1 MKNIRR
7 KRLPAALVQA
17 RKAAICVA
25 VGVFLSGAVHAQ
37 TTDGN
42 IVGQAKAGATIT
54 LTSPDTGVTREIK
67 AQPNGSFTFS
77 RLPPG
82 RYRVVT
88 EGVSREVTVVG
99 GSDARVVLDVSPQH
113 AETVTVTGSRIVRDT
128 FNSVS
133 PVQIITR
140 EETTLAGF
148 NSTTSVLQSTAVTA
162 GGPQINNSFGGFVVD
177 GGPGVNTVS
186 LRGLGT
192 SRTLVLL
199 NGRRVSPAGS
209 RGSVGSADLNVLPT
223 AIIDHIE
230 ILKDGASSIYGS
242 DAVAG
247 VINIITRKNITG
259 VTIEGQ
265 YNTTE
270 HGGGD
275 EQRYSVTAGH
285 TFDRG
290 YISGSAELYRRSE
303 LTWGDRDW
311 MKCQT
316 DYRRRVAADGTVG
329 DWGSLDFID
338 PLTGKPKC
346 YGITGTGNNGVTIN
360 TIGTGTLTGVGA
372 AGSIGTSFNRW
383 RPNSGISTGLVG
395 FEGVGGGNPPNNIN
409 VRDTFDPRMMNQSL
423 ISPAELKTGFL
434 QGAYDLK
441 ALGNAEV
448 YGEALVH
455 KRESH
460 QVGYR
465 QLSLDYARGSPLI
478 PAGLANVPNVQ
489 AAPTLITNGLPLQV
503 RAFIGFGN
511 YTSAQDVDYDKGMA
525 GIRGNLPFSD
535 WKYDGSVT
543 YAKSKASYMFEQW
556 LTDRLAQSLDVVAGA
571 NGRFVCR
578 NPANGCVAA
587 PVISS
592 QVIGG
597 VLPQDW
603 RDWTFVPDT
612 GHTTYKES
620 TAVLNT
626 TGSLFQLPHGRVKG
640 ALGMEYRHAEIDDTP
655 SLNMQTGNVYN
666 FSSAAITRGKD
677 SVWEVY
683 GELEVPVLAGIN
695 FAEELTVNVSG
706 RYTDYKSYGGDNT
719 YKAGFLYTPVKAVS
733 LRGSHGT
740 SYRAPALFE
749 QFLGSTSGF
758 IANTSDPCHDL
769 QSQVQT
775 SIRARN
781 CLSEGLPGNFLS
793 TTSVQVNTIGGA
805 GAGLK
810 AETSKN
816 TTVGIV
822 LQPDLPVGMGSV
834 SLAVD
839 YYKITVEN
847 GVDRVGATN
856 ILSLCYNDPNF
867 ANRTGYCRLIT
878 RAPAGTNRALSVDN
892 SYINVSTDRVRGLD
906 FTLRVSKDIGPG
918 NLLVN
923 AVVTKYLEQSNK
935 LFADDPFIDS
945 NGRLTV
951 PKLTGSLDAK
961 YKWKEWTLRYG
972 MDYVG
977 KMSDYDF
984 FGEDP
989 ATSTYKMDTGEYIL
1003 HHLSL
1008 QYKADTWAVTGG
1020 VRNLTDKEPPQIS
1033 QGFTNRVGNAPLYS
1047 GFDYFGRTFFVNVTK
1062 SF

>member
-1 MKNIRR
+1 MEQITRTARR
-7 KRLPAALVQA
+7 T
-17 RKAAICVA
+17 AISVA
-25 VGVFLSGAVHAQ
+25 VGLCLSSAVHAQ
-37 TTDGN
+37 TPNAT
-42 IVGQAKAGATIT
+42 IVGRAPANASIVV
-54 LTSPDTGVTREIK
+54 TSPDNSALRREVR
-67 AQPNGSFTFS
+67 ANPDGSFTIS
-77 RLPPG
+77 QLPAG
-82 RYRVVT
+82 RYRVVADGMARDIT
-88 EGVSREVTVVG
+88 VIGGGTASVAFEGG
-99 GSDARVVLDVSPQH
+99 AQH
-113 AETVTVTGSRIVRDT
+113 AETVTITGSRIQRDT

-140 EETTLAGF
+140 EESTLAGF
-148 NSTTSVLQSTAVTA
+148 NSTTAVLQSTSVTA
-162 GGPQINNSFGGFVVD
+162 GGPQINNAFGGFVVD

-259 VTIEGQ
+259 VTVEGQ

-275 EQRYSVTAGH
+275 EQRYSVTAGR

-290 YISGSAELYRRSE
+290 FISGSAELYRRSE

-311 MKCQT
+311 MKCQI
-316 DYRRRVAADGTVG
+316 DYRRISNASGIG
-329 DWGSLDFID
+329 DFGSLDFID

-360 TIGTGTLTGVGA
+360 TIGTGTIANSVGA
-372 AGSIGTSFNRW
+372 AGSVGTSFNRW
-383 RPNSGISTGLVG
+383 RPNSGVTTGGLPG
-395 FEGVGGGNPPNNIN
+395 FEGVGGGANNIN

-423 ISPAELKTGFL
+423 ISPAELKTAFV

-441 ALGNAEV
+441 TLGNAEI
-448 YGEALVH
+448 YGEVLTH
-455 KRESH
+455 RRDSH

-465 QLSLDYARGSPLI
+465 QLSLDYSRGSPLI
-478 PAGLANVPNVQ
+478 PAGLAGVPNLQ
-489 AAPTLITNGLPLQV
+489 GAPTLITNGLPLQI

-511 YTSAQDVDYDKGMA
+511 YTSAQEIDYDKGLA
-525 GIRGNLPFSD
+525 GLRGNLPFSD
-535 WKYDGSVT
+535 WKYDASVT
-543 YAKSKASYMFEQW
+543 VAKSKASYMFEQW
-556 LTDRLAQSLDVVAGA
+556 LTNRLAQSLDVVRDSS
-571 NGRFVCR
+571 GRIVCR
-578 NPANGCVAA
+578 NPANGCVPA
-587 PVISS
+587 PVLST
-592 QVIGG
+592 QVIAG
-597 VLPQDW
+597 VLPQAW

-626 TGSLFQLPHGRVKG
+626 TGSLFQMPHGRVKG
-640 ALGMEYRHAEIDDTP
+640 AVGFEYRRAEIDDTP
-655 SLNMQTGNVYN
+655 SENMQTGNVYN
-666 FSSAAITRGKD
+666 FSSASITRGKD
-677 SVWEVY
+677 SVWEAY
-683 GELEVPVLAGIN
+683 GELEIPVLAGVN

-706 RYTDYKSYGGDNT
+706 RYTNYKSYGGDST

-733 LRGSHGT
+733 FRGSHGT

-758 IANTSDPCHDL
+758 AANTTDPCHDL
-769 QSQVQT
+769 GSQVQT
-775 SIRARN
+775 SVRAIN
-781 CLSEGLPGNFLS
+781 CRSEGLPLDFTS
-793 TTSVQVNTIGGA
+793 TSSVRVNTLGGA
-805 GAGLK
+805 QAGLK

-816 TTVGIV
+816 TTIGIV

-839 YYKITVEN
+839 YYKIKVEN
-847 GVDRVGATN
+847 GVDRVGFGS
-856 ILSLCYNDPNF
+856 ILSLCYNDPNAF
-867 ANRTGYCRLIT
+867 AARTGYCRLIE
-878 RAPAGTNRALSVDN
+878 RAPAGTNRALTVND
-892 SYINVSTDRVRGLD
+892 SYINVSTDQVRGLD
-906 FTLRVSKDIGPG
+906 FTVRLSKDIGPG
-918 NLLVN
+918 NLLIN
-923 AVVTKYLEQSNK
+923 AVITRYQEQSSK
-935 LFADDPFIDS
+935 LFADDPFVDS
-945 NGRLTV
+945 NGRLRA

-961 YKWKEWTLRYG
+961 YKWKEWQLRYG

-977 KMSDYDF
+977 KMSDYAF
-984 FGEDP
+984 FEEDP
-989 ATSTYKMDTGEYIL
+989 ATSTYKMDTDVYIL

-1008 QYKADTWAVTGG
+1008 QYKADKWAVTAG
-1020 VRNLTDKEPPQIS
+1020 VRNLADREPPSIS
-1033 QGFTNRVGNAPLYS
+1033 QGFTNRVGNTMLYS
-1047 GFDYFGRTFFVNVTK
+1047 GFDYFGRTYFVNVTK
-1062 SF
+1062 TF